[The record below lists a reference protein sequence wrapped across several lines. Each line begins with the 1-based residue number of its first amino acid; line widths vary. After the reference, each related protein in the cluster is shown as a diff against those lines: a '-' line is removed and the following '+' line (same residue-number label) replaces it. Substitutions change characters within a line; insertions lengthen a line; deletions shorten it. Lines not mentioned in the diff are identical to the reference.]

1 MVEKVKTAPGQAKP
15 QKSGREGKPAV
26 PVSSIVVSD
35 GKETP
40 HPVPRLKKYYE
51 EKIVPDFIK
60 KQSLENKFE
69 VPRLLKV
76 VVNMGVSQAREN
88 VQVLDSVREEL
99 AMVVGQWPQVRKS
112 QKSISNFKLRE
123 GMPIG
128 LRVTLRGDRMWE
140 FLDRLIST
148 AIPRIRDFRGLEPR
162 GFDGRG
168 NYNLGLREQMIF
180 PEINMEKSLGQQG
193 MNISLVT
200 TAGRD
205 DWGFDFL
212 TALGFPFKKS
222 QVPSLNKLVPA
233 LPAGPN
239 IGEVN

>member
-1 MVEKVKTAPGQAKP
+1 MAEKVKAAPGGAKP
-15 QKSGREGKPAV
+15 QKVSRDGKPSA
-26 PVSSIVVSD
+26 PVSSIIVSD
-35 GKETP
+35 GKETQ
-40 HPVPRLKKYYE
+40 HPFPRLKKYYQDT
-51 EKIVPDFIK
+51 IVPSFIK
-60 KQSLENKFE
+60 EKSLSNKFQ
-69 VPRLLKV
+69 VPRLIKV
-76 VVNMGVSQAREN
+76 VVNMGVSRAREN
-88 VQVLDSVREEL
+88 VQVLDSSREEL
-99 AMVVGQWPQVRKS
+99 ALMAGQWPQVRTS

-140 FLDRLIST
+140 FLDRLISM

-162 GFDGRG
+162 GFDGSG

-180 PEINMEKSLGQQG
+180 PEVNMEKSLGQQG

-212 TALGFPFKKS
+212 TALGFPFKKP
-222 QVPSLNKLVPA
+222 QAPARNKQASPVL
-233 LPAGPN
+233 AG
-239 IGEVN
+239 VNAGKES